1 MEHVLKTLPQHFIP
15 VYDGMKRAE
24 LRLND
29 RDYQVDDILCLEEWS
44 PEHGYYGNMVRKRI
58 CHVADVGAYL
68 EGYVL
73 LSMAD
78 L

>member
-1 MEHVLKTLPQHFIP
+1 MEHVLKTLPQHFTP
-15 VYDGMKRAE
+15 VYNGLKRAE

-29 RDYQVDDILCLEEWS
+29 RNYQVGDTLRLEEWS
-44 PEHGYYGNMVRKRI
+44 PEHWYSGNMVRKRI

-73 LSMAD
+73 LSMTD
-78 L
+78 M